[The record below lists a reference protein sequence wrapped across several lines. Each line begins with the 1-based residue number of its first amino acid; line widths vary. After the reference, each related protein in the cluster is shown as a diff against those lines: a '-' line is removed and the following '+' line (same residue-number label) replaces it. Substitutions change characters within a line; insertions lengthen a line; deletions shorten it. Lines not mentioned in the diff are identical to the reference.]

1 VRSTGRTRQLSPR
14 AAREFLEKNKRL
26 LLFVGQ
32 FTKQGDQLARG
43 VSYQATI
50 HRGVGWGTAAIRL
63 LLPSITFAQGTSP
76 SPAALVREVQRVI
89 VAVFGHSNRR
99 KTERIFISRT
109 GLEKLRANGFTLI
122 NKENNVC

>member
-1 VRSTGRTRQLSPR
+1 M
-14 AAREFLEKNKRL
+14 
-26 LLFVGQ
+26 
-32 FTKQGDQLARG
+32 
-43 VSYQATI
+43 
-50 HRGVGWGTAAIRL
+50 GTAAIRL
-63 LLPSITFAQGTSP
+63 LLPSITFARGTSP
-76 SPAALVREVQRVI
+76 SPALVREVQRVI